1 MTQTDPALMEAEELL
16 ALYARR
22 ALSPVEALK
31 AVTERIARMNPW
43 VNAFAALNPR
53 ALQQAG

>member
-1 MTQTDPALMEAEELL
+1 MSLPTDPALMTAEQLL

-31 AVTERIARMNPW
+31 AVTERVAAHGARP
-43 VNAFAALNPR
+43 VNL
-53 ALQQAG
+53 